1 MSRFKE
7 NEARRVADAIVSQ
20 YQQAGIYLFV
30 AGSLRR
36 GCREVGDIDLVALV
50 GQKVGGYLPKDSPME
65 NLRFVRGGA
74 VYRRYEYDIKRG
86 KAIGIDI
93 WAATENTLGGMM
105 LFATG
110 PADYNIFLRQQAK
123 KCGYHLNQSG
133 LWKPDKYALCGKHI
147 ALTEDEIQVT
157 LKVPT
162 LNQWERNQW
171 KRNNHHYETKA
182 VAS

>member
-1 MSRFKE
+1 MSRFTGKE
-7 NEARRVADAIVSQ
+7 AQRVADAIVSQ

-50 GQKVGGYLPKDSPME
+50 GGKLKSLKTLPRLAS
-65 NLRFVRGGA
+65 LRFVRGGA
-74 VYRRYEYDIKRG
+74 EYHRYEYDIKRG
-86 KAIGIDI
+86 KTIGIDI
-93 WAATENTLGGMM
+93 WAANENTLGGML

-123 KCGYHLNQSG
+123 KRGFHLNQLG
-133 LWKPDKYALCGKHI
+133 LWRGGKHI
-147 ALTEDEIQVT
+147 ALTEDEIQVA
-157 LKVPT
+157 LKVPM